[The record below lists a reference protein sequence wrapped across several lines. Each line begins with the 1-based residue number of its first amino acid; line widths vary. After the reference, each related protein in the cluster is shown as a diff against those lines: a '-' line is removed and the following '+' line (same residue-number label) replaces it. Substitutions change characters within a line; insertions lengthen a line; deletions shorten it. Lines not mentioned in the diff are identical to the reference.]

1 MLLRKYLMIVVTM
14 LFVASCA
21 KSSQDTSLKHLSEDR
36 SQDNNDLKPVS
47 IADLASGE
55 AEPPTPE
62 EANRKLAQF
71 GHDWFY
77 GGGIGRTALNVGTIV
92 LFPPYALYLVGNVCL
107 QLADQ
112 EPIYITDALPETPR
126 EGVLRVYDEFTSV
139 PGRLA
144 AGVSG
149 EEFVENKQK

>member
-1 MLLRKYLMIVVTM
+1 MIIAVV
-14 LFVASCA
+14 LFIASCA
-21 KSSQDTSLKHLSEDR
+21 KSSRESSSKRLSEDQPQN
-36 SQDNNDLKPVS
+36 SNDLKPVS
-47 IADLASGE
+47 IADLASGKS
-55 AEPPTPE
+55 EPPTPE

-77 GGGIGRTALNVGTIV
+77 GGGLGRTTLNVGAVV
-92 LFPPYALYLVGNVCL
+92 LFPPYALYLVGNACL
-107 QLADQ
+107 QLADKD
-112 EPIYITDALPETPR
+112 PIYVTDALPEKPR

-139 PGRLA
+139 PGRIT